1 MSAQRPDGHDAAMAQ
16 VTTPRLTIRRAGERA
31 MVNITYYVVF
41 NELDVELDQPYSETC
56 ELLGDGRVSTS
67 AAVIRSGGAQW
78 LCRSFTRALAGPA
91 TAAKALRAN
100 VTLAA
105 APSGA

>member
-1 MSAQRPDGHDAAMAQ
+1 MSAHRPDGHDAAMAQ
-16 VTTPRLTIRRAGERA
+16 VTTPRLTVTRAGESA
-31 MVNITYYVVF
+31 LVNVTYYIVF

-56 ELLGDGRVSTS
+56 EVIGDGRVST
-67 AAVIRSGGAQW
+67 AASVIRSGGAQW
-78 LCRSFTRALAGPA
+78 LCRSFTRVLNGPA
-91 TAAKALRAN
+91 VAAEALRAN

>member
-1 MSAQRPDGHDAAMAQ
+1 MSAHRPDGHDAAMAQ
-16 VTTPRLTIRRAGERA
+16 VTTPRLTVTRAGESA
-31 MVNITYYVVF
+31 MVNVTYYIVF
-41 NELDVELDQPYSETC
+41 NQLDVELDQPYSETC
-56 ELLGDGRVSTS
+56 ELIGDGHLS
-67 AAVIRSGGAQW
+67 ATASVIRSGGAQW

-91 TAAKALRAN
+91 VAAEALRAK

>member
-1 MSAQRPDGHDAAMAQ
+1 MFERERGGHDPAMAQ
-16 VTTPRLTIRRAGERA
+16 VTTPRLTVTRAGESA
-31 MVNITYYVVF
+31 MVNVTYYIVF

-56 ELLGDGRVSTS
+56 ELIGDGRVST
-67 AAVIRSGGAQW
+67 AANVIRAGGAQW
-78 LCRSFTRALAGPA
+78 LCRSFTRALNGSA
-91 TAAKALRAN
+91 TAAESLRAK

>member
-1 MSAQRPDGHDAAMAQ
+1 MFAPGPAGHDPAMAQ
-16 VTTPRLTIRRAGERA
+16 VTTPRLTVTRAGEA
-31 MVNITYYVVF
+31 ALVNVTYYIVF

-56 ELLGDGRVSTS
+56 EVIGDGRVST
-67 AAVIRSGGAQW
+67 AASVIRSGGAQW
-78 LCRSFTRALAGPA
+78 LCRSFTRAVHGPA
-91 TAAKALRAN
+91 GAVEGLRAK